1 MSARFG
7 EVLGKLVVLGYLLSS
22 WSVLENWGSFVCCC
36 WLKRINTTS
45 PNVPLEQ
52 FAYFWEESLEELI
65 QTNFRVLKELRGSQ
79 SNPKSCIP
87 ILTPGFFCM
96 KTNSPTGDLL
106 SLLGCLSPTW
116 IFLHLCTFSGKCFIY
131 MCQHSF
137 NEGLC
142 MYTLRFT

>member
-65 QTNFRVLKELRGSQ
+65 QTDKLQGFKGAQREPIQPQELYSYSHAR
-79 SNPKSCIP
+79 
-87 ILTPGFFCM
+87 F
-96 KTNSPTGDLL
+96 
-106 SLLGCLSPTW
+106 
-116 IFLHLCTFSGKCFIY
+116 FLHEDKLSHWGHFVFVRLSEPYMKISASLYFLRKMLYIYVSAFI
-131 MCQHSF
+131 
-137 NEGLC
+137 
-142 MYTLRFT
+142 